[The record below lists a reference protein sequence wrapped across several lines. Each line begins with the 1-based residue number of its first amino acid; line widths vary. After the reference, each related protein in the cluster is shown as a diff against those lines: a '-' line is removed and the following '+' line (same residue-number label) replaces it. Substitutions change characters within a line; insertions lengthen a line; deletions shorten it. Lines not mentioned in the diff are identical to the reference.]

1 VAALLRSGVVG
12 AGLRNETEQ
21 MVTRGTPRRHR
32 NRPVGESESQGDGPL
47 AATSGL
53 PLFPSP
59 AGVVDPDEPADHS
72 PMLGQRQTPVPSQA
86 PVSRCEDSGPQE
98 SLDTPA
104 VGERVAATTPAA
116 SISSRMVAGTVD
128 VTLLLVLDA
137 LVVGLTLRL
146 AGLGVASLE
155 VLPAAP
161 LAAFLLLLD
170 GGYLVVL
177 TATGGQTFGK
187 MVAGIRVVNTSGRS
201 VSSAAALIRAT
212 TMVLSLLAAGAGL
225 IWMCTV
231 RDRRGMHDR
240 IAGTLVVVVHRS
252 A

>member
-1 VAALLRSGVVG
+1 
-12 AGLRNETEQ
+12 

-32 NRPVGESESQGDGPL
+32 NRAVGESEPQGDGPL

-53 PLFPSP
+53 PLFPNP
-59 AGVVDPDEPADHS
+59 AGVVDADGPAERS
-72 PMLGQRQTPVPSQA
+72 PMRGRRPTPVPSQA
-86 PVSRCEDSGPQE
+86 PVSRSQDPGPEQ

-104 VGERVAATTPAA
+104 IGERVAATTPAA

-128 VTLLLVLDA
+128 VTLLLALDA

-161 LAAFLLLLD
+161 LVAFLLLLD

-177 TATGGQTFGK
+177 TATGGQTFGQ
-187 MVAGIRVVNTSGRS
+187 MVAGNRVVDIDGRP
-201 VSSAAALIRAT
+201 VSSTAALIRAT
-212 TMVLSLLAAGAGL
+212 TMVLSLLPAGAGL
-225 IWMCTV
+225 IWMCAV
-231 RDRRGMHDR
+231 RDRRGVHDR
-240 IAGTLVVVVHRS
+240 IAGTLVVVVDRS

>member
-1 VAALLRSGVVG
+1 
-12 AGLRNETEQ
+12 
-21 MVTRGTPRRHR
+21 
-32 NRPVGESESQGDGPL
+32 
-47 AATSGL
+47 
-53 PLFPSP
+53 
-59 AGVVDPDEPADHS
+59 
-72 PMLGQRQTPVPSQA
+72 
-86 PVSRCEDSGPQE
+86 
-98 SLDTPA
+98 
-104 VGERVAATTPAA
+104 
-116 SISSRMVAGTVD
+116 MVAGTVD

>member
-1 VAALLRSGVVG
+1 
-12 AGLRNETEQ
+12 

-32 NRPVGESESQGDGPL
+32 SRPIGESEPEGDRSL

-53 PLFPSP
+53 PLFPNP
-59 AGVVDPDEPADHS
+59 AGVVDADGPPEGS
-72 PMLGQRQTPVPSQA
+72 PLPVPSQA
-86 PVSRCEDSGPQE
+86 PLSRSHDSVPQE
-98 SLDTPA
+98 SLETPA
-104 VGERVAATTPAA
+104 AGERVAATTPAA
-116 SISSRMVAGTVD
+116 SIPSRLAAGTID
-128 VTLLLVLDA
+128 VTLLLALDA
-137 LVVGLTLRL
+137 LVVWLTLRL
-146 AGLGVASLE
+146 AGLGVASIE

-187 MVAGIRVVNTSGRS
+187 MVAGIRVVDTDGRS
-201 VSSAAALIRAT
+201 VSNAAALMRAT
-212 TMVLSLLAAGAGL
+212 TMVLSLLAAGVGL

-231 RDRRGMHDR
+231 RDRRGLHDR

>member
-1 VAALLRSGVVG
+1 
-12 AGLRNETEQ
+12 

-32 NRPVGESESQGDGPL
+32 NRPVGESEPQGDRPL

-53 PLFPSP
+53 PLFPNP
-59 AGVVDPDEPADHS
+59 AGVVDADGPAERS
-72 PMLGQRQTPVPSQA
+72 PMLGQPPAPVPSQ
-86 PVSRCEDSGPQE
+86 PPLSRSQDSGLQE

-104 VGERVAATTPAA
+104 VAERVAATTPAA
-116 SISSRMVAGTVD
+116 SISSRLVAGTID

-187 MVAGIRVVNTSGRS
+187 MVAGIRVVDTGGRS

-225 IWMCTV
+225 IWICTV
-231 RDRRGMHDR
+231 RDRRGVHDR